1 MEGCEVARFE
11 HAGDVRVMSLVE
23 GEGGDIELREDLTGP
38 STLVAYGEDE
48 MSLRVTF
55 SPDAVP
61 ALLAAVGQSG
71 KGSLADYLAD
81 EDNALVDLMD
91 LCDARG
97 LRYSFA
103 SVGSQSGISIR
114 R

>member
-1 MEGCEVARFE
+1 MQGCEVARFE
-11 HAGDVRVMSLVE
+11 HAGDVRIMSLLE
-23 GEGGDIELREDLTGP
+23 GEDGSIELREDLRGP

-55 SPDAVP
+55 APDAVP
-61 ALLAAVGQSG
+61 TLLAVVGQSG

-81 EDNALVDLMD
+81 EGNGLVDLMD

-97 LRYSFA
+97 LHYSFA